1 MMERRRFLW
10 LASAAAAV
18 PALGHAQSVP
28 AGYPAAYGDIIAA
41 AKKEGRL
48 SIYSSTDAAEAA
60 GLLTAFRAAYPG
72 IEVEYADQNST
83 ELYSRFTG
91 ETAAGGSAD
100 FLWSS
105 AMDLQVKL
113 VTDGHALEYASPEA
127 SALPGWANF
136 RNQGY
141 GTTGEPVAFVYNTR
155 LLAEGDIP
163 RNRAALVK
171 LATDKPD
178 LVRGKITSYDPERS
192 GVGYLFI
199 TQDARFDDKG
209 TWAMVRAVGRVQGKF
224 YTSSGAMME
233 RIASGE
239 HLIGFNMISSYAWER
254 RKKDPSLGVIL
265 PTDHTLVM
273 SRVAFIAKAA
283 KHPASAKLFLDFL
296 LSRAGQ
302 EALAARSMPP
312 VRTDMQEV
320 TKRLLGD
327 IDPAILKPIPVGP
340 ELLETLNATKRLRF
354 LKEWQNALKAA

>member
-1 MMERRRFLW
+1 MDRRRFLW
-10 LASAAAAV
+10 LAAAAAAM
-18 PALGHAQSVP
+18 PASAGAQSVP
-28 AGYPAAYGDIIAA
+28 AGYPAAYADIIAA
-41 AKKEGRL
+41 ATKEGKL
-48 SIYSSTDAAEAA
+48 SIYASTDAAEAA

-113 VTDGHALEYASPEA
+113 VSDGHALEYRSPEA
-127 SALPGWANF
+127 SALPDWANF

-141 GTTGEPVAFVYNTR
+141 GTTAEPVAFVYNTR
-155 LLAEGDIP
+155 LLAAADIP
-163 RNRAALVK
+163 RSRAALTQ
-171 LATDKPD
+171 LATDKTD
-178 LVRGKITSYDPERS
+178 TFRGKITSYDPERS

-199 TQDARFDDKG
+199 TQDARIDEKA
-209 TWAMVRAVGRVQGKF
+209 TWAMVRAVGRAQGKF

-239 HLIGFNMISSYAWER
+239 HLIGFNLIASYAWER
-254 RKKDPSLGVIL
+254 HKKDPSIGVIL

-283 KHPASAKLFLDFL
+283 KHPAAAKLFLDFL

-302 EALAARSMPP
+302 EALAIRSMPP
-312 VRTDMQEV
+312 VRTDMQDV

-327 IDPAILKPIPVGP
+327 TDAAALKPIAVGP
-340 ELLETLNATKRLRF
+340 ELLQTLNATKRLRF
-354 LKEWQNALKAA
+354 LKEWQTALKAG